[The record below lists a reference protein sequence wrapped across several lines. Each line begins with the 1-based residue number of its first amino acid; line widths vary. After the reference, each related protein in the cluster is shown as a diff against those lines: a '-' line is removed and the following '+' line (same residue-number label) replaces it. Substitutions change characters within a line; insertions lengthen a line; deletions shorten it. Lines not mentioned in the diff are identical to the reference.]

1 MPLVLT
7 ASAFNTVLADNIGE
21 LIAVLAVIVTA
32 VRSTVSK
39 LLVVKYPDVTAPA
52 LLMTAVLI
60 NALTDNNGTSIL
72 FAVIA
77 PLVSVPGVVI
87 ELAVIGP
94 ETKPVAAVT
103 VVEDD
108 KLLAVSDSVTL
119 TVNTSISHIPTI
131 IHDRAVV

>member
-1 MPLVLT
+1 M
-7 ASAFNTVLADNIGE
+7 A
-21 LIAVLAVIVTA
+21 
-32 VRSTVSK
+32 
-39 LLVVKYPDVTAPA
+39 
-52 LLMTAVLI
+52 AVLI
-60 NALTDNNGTSIL
+60 NVLTDNNGTSIL
-72 FAVIA
+72 SAVIA